1 LPADRAEETF
11 LMRLLFFSSSLVLI
25 FFVFQCGSE
34 TSQAQKENNSDSATV
49 KSTGAPGRM
58 GPQKEMS
65 NTVPVEV
72 TPVIRGEI
80 SSYLL
85 YNSTLET
92 EEMADVYSRI
102 PGLIEKLYVEEG
114 QVIRKDQPLLQIE
127 EDEYQLEEEKAKLQ
141 YDKQRSEYERFTALK
156 DKNLVSVEEYE
167 TARLNLRQA
176 ELQWKQAKLNLDY
189 TIVRSPIDGVI
200 GERFVRLGDRI
211 QMTTRLFV
219 ISNPQDKLVK
229 IYVPQDELPKCYI
242 DQSAMVFTDVL
253 SDQSFIGW
261 VKRISPI
268 VDPTSGTF
276 KVTVGIQDSRNQ
288 LRPGMFVSVRLIV
301 DTREQTLLLPKASLV
316 YENERTYFFLVESD
330 SVKKIE
336 LKKGFEDAEKV
347 EVLNEIP
354 DTSRIVVVGQTG
366 LKEGSKIKIVQQ
378 KSYPWQQVVSS
389 LNFPNEKAVQKGS
402 GLTS

>member
-1 LPADRAEETF
+1 MKF
-11 LMRLLFFSSSLVLI
+11 LYLFSTLLLI
-25 FFVFQCGSE
+25 ILFLQCGSE
-34 TSQAQKENNSDSATV
+34 TSQAQKEMKSDSSDSESA
-49 KSTGAPGRM
+49 GAPGSGAGGLGSQSER
-58 GPQKEMS
+58 
-65 NTVPVEV
+65 NNAVPVEV

-102 PGLIEKLYVEEG
+102 SGLIEKLFVEEG
-114 QVIRKDQPLLQIE
+114 QIVRKNQPLLQIE
-127 EDEYQLEEEKAKLQ
+127 EDEYRLEEEKAKLQ
-141 YDKQRSEYERFTALK
+141 YDKQISEFERFTALK

-167 TARLNLRQA
+167 TARLNVRQA

-189 TIVRSPIDGVI
+189 TTVRSPIDGAV

-211 QMTTRLFV
+211 QTSTRLFV
-219 ISNPQDKLVK
+219 VSNPRDKVVK
-229 IYVPQDELPKCYI
+229 IYVPQDEFPKCYI
-242 DQSAMVFTDVL
+242 DQSAMVNTDIL
-253 SDQSFIGW
+253 SDQSFNGW

-268 VDPTSGTF
+268 IDPTSGTF
-276 KVTVGIQDSRNQ
+276 KVTVGIRDSKNQ

-301 DTREQTLLLPKASLV
+301 DTREQTLLLPKTSLV

-347 EVLNEIP
+347 EVMNDIP
-354 DTSRIVVVGQTG
+354 DTSRIIVVGQSG
-366 LKEGSKIKIVQQ
+366 LKDGSKINIVQE
-378 KSYPWQQVVSS
+378 KTYHWQ
-389 LNFPNEKAVQKGS
+389 
-402 GLTS
+402 